1 MCGIWAYLGQGA
13 GLVVSKMTPWLMHR
27 GQEGVSYVCIRN
39 GALLKVNDPTFL
51 ESNLC
56 LGHARYSTSGPY
68 GVELQPVVLGD
79 FALVFNGTVA
89 NYKELKIRLREMGI
103 SVDSNYDALILAHYL
118 KSLLAKLGIDDAVNE
133 IFRTIKGGYSIL
145 ALWGNSLIAIRDPW
159 GLRPLAMGISN
170 EGVAF
175 ASETSV
181 LDALGIK
188 WMEVKPGNA
197 LVLGGNG
204 GRVVSGPS
212 VRRMYCALEYIYFQ
226 RPDSIFNGISVY
238 SARRRLGL
246 ALARKEGEKVDEVS
260 PIPETARVAAQAYAN
275 ALGKPLNEFIVKNRF
290 MGRGFIKP
298 PKDRDLELYSVIKE
312 GVIGKSVAL
321 IDDSIIR
328 GTTLRRLIPKVRA
341 AGAKAIHVRVSSPP
355 VRYPCFMGM
364 DFPSRRELIAHGKS
378 ISEVK
383 STLGSDSLI
392 YLTIDELKE
401 AVGTVE
407 LCTAC
412 FTGEYPFKVNIS
424 ELEGD
429 FMGGR

>member
-13 GLVVSKMTPWLMHR
+13 NLMVSKMAPWLMHR
-27 GQEGVSYVCIRN
+27 GQEGFSYVCVRN
-39 GALLKVNDPTFL
+39 GALLKVNDPIPL

-79 FALVFNGTVA
+79 LALVFNGTVA
-89 NYKELKIRLREMGI
+89 NYKELKMRLREMGI
-103 SVDSNYDALILAHYL
+103 IVNSNYDALILAQYL
-118 KSLLAKLGIDDAVNE
+118 KNLLTRLSIDDTVNE
-133 IFRTIKGGYSIL
+133 VFKTIKGGYSIL

-159 GLRPLAMGISN
+159 GLRPLAMGITN
-170 EGVAF
+170 DGVVF

-188 WMEVKPGNA
+188 WIEVKPGNA
-197 LVLGGNG
+197 LVLGSNG
-204 GRVVSGPS
+204 ERILNWPS

-226 RPDSIFNGISVY
+226 RPDSVFNGISIY

-246 ALARKEGEKVDEVS
+246 ALARKEGEEVDEVS

-298 PKDRDLELYSVIKE
+298 PKDRDFELYSVIKE
-312 GVIGKSVAL
+312 GVTGKSVAL

-328 GTTLRRLIPKVRA
+328 GTTLRRIIPKVKA

-378 ISEVK
+378 IGEVK
-383 STLGSDSLI
+383 SMLGSDSLT
-392 YLTIDELKE
+392 YLTVDELKE
-401 AVGTVE
+401 AIGTVE

-412 FTGEYPFKVNIS
+412 FTGEYPFKVNID
-424 ELEGD
+424 ELEGAFTGD
-429 FMGGR
+429 R